1 LCYYRSDCAG
11 WRQGRNRAGEPVQ
24 ESLDEETQRA
34 CYRAGM
40 GKPMTNYNELVSIII
55 SLSAAYLEF
64 FLFSNS
70 HLPLLNPFSPD
81 NSTRLLRSME
91 PTHVV
96 LGLAILLLQLLPD
109 VG

>member
-1 LCYYRSDCAG
+1 VLVGAKEG
-11 WRQGRNRAGEPVQ
+11 TEPVQ

-64 FLFSNS
+64 FLQFPSS
-70 HLPLLNPFSPD
+70 STQSLLC
-81 NSTRLLRSME
+81 
-91 PTHVV
+91 
-96 LGLAILLLQLLPD
+96 
-109 VG
+109 